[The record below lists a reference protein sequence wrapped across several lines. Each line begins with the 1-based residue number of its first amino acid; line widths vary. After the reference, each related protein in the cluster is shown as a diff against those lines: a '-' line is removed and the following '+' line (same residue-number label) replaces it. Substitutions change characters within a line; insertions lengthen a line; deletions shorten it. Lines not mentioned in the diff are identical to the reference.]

1 MFAQN
6 YIWKGSYNYKGKK
19 QPMTLTVTHF
29 NASSGRV
36 NATLTNSNMELLLSG
51 RNNNYK
57 CLYLILLTCLPT
69 AWYPFHGS
77 DDHCKALHSFDV
89 GYFQD
94 KLIQIESHRSMWF
107 RMEWLCL
114 TPTLKVISTL
124 NTPHIQMS
132 LLKRF
137 HKMVNTG
144 LFRKVLGSVWW

>member
-57 CLYLILLTCLPT
+57 CLCLILLTCLPA

-77 DDHCKALHSFDV
+77 DDHCKALHSFGV

-94 KLIQIESHRSMWF
+94 KLIQVESYHPMWF

-114 TPTLKVISTL
+114 THTLKVISTQQ
-124 NTPHIQMS
+124 IQMS
-132 LLKRF
+132 LLKQF

-144 LFRKVLGSVWW
+144 LFRKVLGSIWWW